1 MQLWTHEYHC
11 VWMALVS
18 LASYFTGARHA
29 FIVLYTEQEI
39 HTSDTC
45 MEEKVRREKISSLKM
60 SSIIHYYLLKSWL
73 CYTKTQWEIFASEYL
88 PIAFG
93 GTT

>member
-1 MQLWTHEYHC
+1 
-11 VWMALVS
+11 MALVS

-29 FIVLYTEQEI
+29 FTVLYTEQEI

-73 CYTKTQWEIFASEYL
+73 CYTKTQ
-88 PIAFG
+88 
-93 GTT
+93 